1 MSLPSLGN
9 IDLMSSL
16 FVHAKHTKFKDLVIR
31 KIIRWWLF
39 SLLVLMLY
47 SQVNT
52 AVVLSGSKIHNSCVC
67 FGSAGTGGT
76 CKVRDFS
83 FSNSWALDID
93 QWSFRVLCKYIISN
107 ELQFLGAF
115 EYSMTLNSCGYVT
128 LVTRGSLWWAV
139 LGFAKNSHD
148 LWVNDHFLD
157 CLTLNGMFV
166 M

>member
-31 KIIRWWLF
+31 KIIRWWL
-39 SLLVLMLY
+39 LVCWYWCLC

-52 AVVLSGSKIHNSCVC
+52 AVVLSGSKVQNSCVC
-67 FGSAGTGGT
+67 IGSAGTGGMH
-76 CKVRDFS
+76 KVREFS
-83 FSNSWALDID
+83 FSNSWAINID

-107 ELQFLGAF
+107 ELEFLGAL

-128 LVTRGSLWWAV
+128 MVTHGSSWWAV
-139 LGFAKNSHD
+139 LGFVKNGHD

-166 M
+166 I